1 LHKGFND
8 NFERKEEVEDLDRI
22 KVNLKPMVLEEAC
35 EDSENQKRK
44 VSVEKIRRLEG
55 EMEQVRKNNQQ
66 AISAEG
72 EDEEIQAVLE
82 KSK

>member
-1 LHKGFND
+1 M
-8 NFERKEEVEDLDRI
+8 
-22 KVNLKPMVLEEAC
+22 NLKPMALEEAC
-35 EDSENQKRK
+35 EDAEKQKWK
-44 VSVEKIRRLEG
+44 VSVKEIRRLKG